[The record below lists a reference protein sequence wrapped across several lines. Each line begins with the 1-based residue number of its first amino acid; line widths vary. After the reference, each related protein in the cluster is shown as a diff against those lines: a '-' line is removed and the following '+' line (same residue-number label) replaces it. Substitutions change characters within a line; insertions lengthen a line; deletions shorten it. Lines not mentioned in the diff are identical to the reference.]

1 MKNQPKINLETEI
14 KTNKDYLLYYAK
26 CLCNYN
32 NDKANDLFQTTLLK
46 VCEAYHTFNPELSKF
61 KTWATNV
68 MKTTNIDLYKTNKK
82 NDVVSRS
89 ENDTLFIDNVQ
100 CTDSAD
106 KRTNNNELKNVLN
119 NAMSTLNNNQC
130 TAFRLYADGYSY
142 KEIAEIMSINID
154 TLKTLIHRA
163 KIRLSENV
171 HLQNQ
176 YASIG

>member
-1 MKNQPKINLETEI
+1 MKKTKTNLETEI
-14 KTNKDYLLYYAK
+14 KTNKDYLLQCAK
-26 CLCNYN
+26 YLSNYN
-32 NDKANDLFQTTLLK
+32 DDRANDLLQSTLLK

-61 KTWATNV
+61 KTWATIV
-68 MKTTNIDLYKTNKK
+68 MKNVHIDMFRANKK

-100 CTDSAD
+100 CIDGAD

-142 KEIAEIMSINID
+142 KEIAEIMYINID

-176 YASIG
+176 YANIV